1 MTVTG
6 AYRRLLGALVMLI
19 AIGIQ
24 LSGGMCIH
32 SVGSRPVATADWQ
45 GFEGLSL
52 SDVVDGRSVVS
63 RPSSRDRSRPY
74 RCANGHRQTIIYDG
88 VGRKLRVDY
97 CQVPEAFL
105 MAPEAIHPDGDY
117 EVKMRKE
124 YIGPH
129 IVTDGRL
136 SYTSFDGG
144 YFDPEAGTMY
154 YITDWQGNN
163 AAVVSAGGDIVQ
175 QTTYYPYGEPTV
187 EPAGQPF
194 LFGGKEREHGGG
206 RNIHDFGAR
215 CLTPYGNWS
224 VTDPLY
230 ENFFPISQYSYC
242 GGDPINRVDPDGKA
256 INLGAAL
263 VGALVGAAVNSTGE
277 IISQV
282 YKSGRVNNWT
292 KVGGAVVKGAIVGAT
307 AGATMGMSLVA
318 TTTASAVS
326 NVVGGVADRAISGEG
341 TTATDI
347 VVDGVIG
354 AGVNVVAHYAGAF
367 VRGSL
372 KTPTPKATH
381 KIGETGKIGE
391 KELAKLGGKPHQYR
405 ETDFG
410 GRIIDRLV
418 GNDAHEAKVG
428 YTTYNKFVR
437 SQVMKDA
444 NLLITGRIE
453 TCTWHFY
460 RSPVTGKIGPSAPL
474 RKSLEQNNIK
484 IEIHE

>member
-1 MTVTG
+1 MKKATG

-45 GFEGLSL
+45 GIKGRSL

-74 RCANGHRQTIIYDG
+74 RCANGHRQSIIYDG

-230 ENFFPISQYSYC
+230 EKFFPISQYSYC
-242 GGDPINRVDPDGKA
+242 GGDPINRVDPDGKFWDTVWDVGNIIYDGTCA
-256 INLGAAL
+256 IIEHIKGNHEAAKEYWIDAAYDTGAAL
-263 VGALVGAAVNSTGE
+263 IPFVPAGASKVTKAAKGLDKASDAKKGLKNADAIKEGKAFEAEELQKAIDRGE
-277 IISQV
+277 NVASQV
-282 YKSGRVNNWT
+282 TIVPLNGKGNVKGNRMRTDQLIKNPDGTFTIVETKRTNLTPLSSGQQKAYDHVLNGNGQSMFEIRSDIRKWGLKSGQT
-292 KVGGAVVKGAIVGAT
+292 IQ
-307 AGATMGMSLVA
+307 
-318 TTTASAVS
+318 
-326 NVVGGVADRAISGEG
+326 
-341 TTATDI
+341 
-347 VVDGVIG
+347 
-354 AGVNVVAHYAGAF
+354 
-367 VRGSL
+367 VRNFERIDKYKL
-372 KTPTPKATH
+372 K
-381 KIGETGKIGE
+381 
-391 KELAKLGGKPHQYR
+391 
-405 ETDFG
+405 
-410 GRIIDRLV
+410 
-418 GNDAHEAKVG
+418 
-428 YTTYNKFVR
+428 
-437 SQVMKDA
+437 
-444 NLLITGRIE
+444 
-453 TCTWHFY
+453 
-460 RSPVTGKIGPSAPL
+460 
-474 RKSLEQNNIK
+474 
-484 IEIHE
+484 

>member
-1 MTVTG
+1 V
-6 AYRRLLGALVMLI
+6 
-19 AIGIQ
+19 
-24 LSGGMCIH
+24 
-32 SVGSRPVATADWQ
+32 
-45 GFEGLSL
+45 E
-52 SDVVDGRSVVS
+52 GRSGVS

-230 ENFFPISQYSYC
+230 EKFFPISQYSYC
-242 GGDPINRVDPDGKA
+242 GGDPINRVDPDGTSVYEF
-256 INLGAAL
+256 NSQ
-263 VGALVGAAVNSTGE
+263 GALVNYEFNTGYDLIRINTENGRVQEVVFEYGTIQRVRHVTFKDSPNAYYIKIRGVENSEAIFTMLACNTNVEWSLVQAENKITGE
-277 IISQV
+277 TVNYIGTTQV
-282 YKSGRVNNWT
+282 YNEEKCGKYIAT
-292 KVGGAVVKGAIVGAT
+292 KVISNAT
-307 AGATMGMSLVA
+307 NELSRYIHSHPDNSLP
-318 TTTASAVS
+318 SGLPDQS
-326 NVVGGVADRAISGEG
+326 NPEG
-341 TTATDI
+341 
-347 VVDGVIG
+347 
-354 AGVNVVAHYAGAF
+354 
-367 VRGSL
+367 
-372 KTPTPKATH
+372 
-381 KIGETGKIGE
+381 
-391 KELAKLGGKPHQYR
+391 
-405 ETDFG
+405 
-410 GRIIDRLV
+410 
-418 GNDAHEAKVG
+418 
-428 YTTYNKFVR
+428 
-437 SQVMKDA
+437 
-444 NLLITGRIE
+444 
-453 TCTWHFY
+453 
-460 RSPVTGKIGPSAPL
+460 
-474 RKSLEQNNIK
+474 
-484 IEIHE
+484 